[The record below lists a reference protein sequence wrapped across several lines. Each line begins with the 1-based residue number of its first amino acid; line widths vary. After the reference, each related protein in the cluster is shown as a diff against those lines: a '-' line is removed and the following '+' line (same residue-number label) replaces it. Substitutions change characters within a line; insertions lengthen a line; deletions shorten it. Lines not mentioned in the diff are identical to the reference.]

1 MINIHRFSAFILLGT
16 TTFGLTAC
24 GDGSGTARY
33 NIDPP
38 ASTQLSRDQLG
49 ATELKEV
56 SLPDYAA
63 ADEISWQSTDGA
75 VRSSSKT
82 LWADQPQR
90 AFTVTLARAI
100 SEVSSASVIPEPW
113 PFPSPPQHRLD
124 VRVEQAL
131 AANDGYFHLKG
142 RYFVSAEGSGAG
154 SHHARVFDILVPV
167 ERKSPA
173 AVADAASR
181 AITLL
186 AEQIASLGGPGTTIV
201 ATRPGGGDPY
211 ANLPPLF

>member
-1 MINIHRFSAFILLGT
+1 MNRLNISIALLAAT
-16 TTFGLTAC
+16 LGLSAC
-24 GDGSGTARY
+24 GNGTGTARY
-33 NIDPP
+33 TIDPP
-38 ASTQLSRDQLG
+38 ASTQLSGDQLG

-63 ADEISWQSTDGA
+63 ADEISWQGNDGA
-75 VRSSSKT
+75 VRSSTKI
-82 LWADQPQR
+82 LWADKPQR

-100 SEVSSASVIPEPW
+100 SEVSGASVVPEPW

-142 RYFVSAEGSGAG
+142 RYFVAAEGAGAG
-154 SHHARVFDILVPV
+154 SHHTRVFDIAVPV
-167 ERKSPA
+167 EQNNPNSVA
-173 AVADAASR
+173 AAASV
-181 AITLL
+181 AITML
-186 AEQIASLGGPGTTIV
+186 AEQIAGLGGPGTTIV
-201 ATRPGGGDPY
+201 ATQPGGGDPY